1 MNPRKKH
8 SIGRRHDAS
17 GLSSDAE
24 LRVMTLQDVAD
35 YLHCH
40 YSTVYRLCQQRGI
53 PGFRL
58 GGGNWRFLK
67 SDIDQWIAK
76 GGGRPSGRAP
86 ATGDGRRGRKPMS
99 KMKRS

>member
-1 MNPRKKH
+1 MNSKKQTVV
-8 SIGRRHDAS
+8 RRPGAS
-17 GLSSDAE
+17 GLSPDAE
-24 LRVMTLQDVAD
+24 LRVMTLRDVAD

-40 YSTVYRLCQQRGI
+40 YSTVYHLCHERKI

-58 GGGNWRFLK
+58 GGEWRFLK
-67 SDIDQWIAK
+67 SEIDEWIAK

-86 ATGDGRRGRKPMS
+86 ARTDDGRRGRKPMS